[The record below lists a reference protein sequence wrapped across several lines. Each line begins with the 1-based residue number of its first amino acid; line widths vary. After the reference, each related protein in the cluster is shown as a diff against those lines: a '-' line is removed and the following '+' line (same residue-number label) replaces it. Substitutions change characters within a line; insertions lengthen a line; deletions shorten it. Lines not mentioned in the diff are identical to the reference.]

1 MTLSELMDQLRC
13 ATLRDTAL
21 PRLWSDTELVRYL
34 NHAQMDFAVRTHAL
48 VDDTTP
54 ATCKITT
61 VAGQAVYPI
70 HNSVVIVTE
79 AGIVSYDTA
88 TQEQNNFTLLE
99 DRTRHQLQRNFSK
112 GRPAAYTAQVR
123 TNAIRFFPIP
133 DAAYDIEMVVA
144 RKPLY
149 QMERGNDLPE
159 IPEEY
164 HLALVDFAAFRA
176 LTNNNPESANM
187 ASGKEFKALWDLAV
201 RDAKRA
207 IATLR
212 AGENPQ
218 ARGNWTGKQHRWY
231 G

>member
-1 MTLSELMDQLRC
+1 MTLSELMDQLRS
-13 ATLRDTAL
+13 ATLRDTAI

-70 HNSVVIVTE
+70 HNSVVIVAE

-123 TNAIRFFPIP
+123 TKSIRFP
-133 DAAYDIEMVVA
+133 YTRCRV
-144 RKPLY
+144 
-149 QMERGNDLPE
+149 
-159 IPEEY
+159 
-164 HLALVDFAAFRA
+164 
-176 LTNNNPESANM
+176 
-187 ASGKEFKALWDLAV
+187 
-201 RDAKRA
+201 
-207 IATLR
+207 
-212 AGENPQ
+212 
-218 ARGNWTGKQHRWY
+218 
-231 G
+231 

>member
-1 MTLSELMDQLRC
+1 MNLSELMEQLRC

-34 NHAQMDFAVRTHAL
+34 NQAQIEFAVRTHEL

-61 VAGQAVYPI
+61 VPGQAVYSL
-70 HNSVVIVTE
+70 HKSVVIVAE
-79 AGIVSYDTA
+79 AGVVTRDSGAEETGYTPL
-88 TQEQNNFTLLE
+88 Q
-99 DRTRHQLQRNFSK
+99 DRTRGQLLRSHVKGCPSK
-112 GRPAAYTAQVR
+112 YTAQVR
-123 TNAIRFFPIP
+123 TRSIRFFPIP
-133 DAAYDIEMVVA
+133 DAAYDIELVVA

-149 QMERGNDLPE
+149 AMEKGNDVPE
-159 IPEEY
+159 ISEEH

-176 LTNNNPESANM
+176 LTNNNPEGANM
-187 ASGKEFKALWDLAV
+187 AAAREFKALWDLAV

-207 IATLR
+207 VATLR

-218 ARGNWTGKQHRWY
+218 ARGNWTGKQYRRY
-231 G
+231 T

>member
-34 NHAQMDFAVRTHAL
+34 NHAQMEFAIRTHAL

-61 VAGQAVYPI
+61 VPGQSTYPL
-70 HNSVVIVTE
+70 HSTVVIVTE
-79 AGIVSYDTA
+79 AGLVTSDAETK
-88 TQEQNNFTLLE
+88 EQTGYTPLQ
-99 DRTRHQLQRNFSK
+99 DRTRHQLPRTYSK
-112 GRPAAYTAQVR
+112 GSPVAFTAQVR
-123 TNAIRFFPIP
+123 TSAIRFSPIP
-133 DAAYDIEMVVA
+133 DAVYEVDLVVA

-149 QMERGNDLPE
+149 PMERANDIPE
-159 IPEEY
+159 ISEEY
-164 HLALVDFAAFRA
+164 HLSLVDFAAFRA
-176 LTNNNPESANM
+176 LTNNNPEGANM
-187 ASGKEFKALWDLAV
+187 ASGKDFKALWDVSV

-212 AGENPQ
+212 AGENPR
-218 ARGNWTGKQHRWY
+218 ARGNWTGKRYRWY

>member
-13 ATLRDTAL
+13 ATLRDTAV

-34 NHAQMDFAVRTHAL
+34 NHAQMEFAVRTHAL

-61 VAGQAVYPI
+61 VPGQAVYAL
-70 HNSVVIVTE
+70 HESVVIVTE
-79 AGIVSYDTA
+79 AGLVMRDA
-88 TQEQNNFTLLE
+88 DTQEEIGYTPLE
-99 DRTRHQLQRNFSK
+99 DRTRHQLPRSHTK
-112 GRPAAYTAQVR
+112 GRPSRYTAQVR
-123 TNAIRFFPIP
+123 TKGIRFSPLP
-133 DAAYDIEMVVA
+133 DAVYDIELVVA

-149 QMERGNDLPE
+149 PMERANDIPE
-159 IPEEY
+159 ISEEY

-176 LTNNNPESANM
+176 LTNNNPEGANM
-187 ASGKEFKALWDLAV
+187 ASGKDFKALWDVSV

-218 ARGNWTGKQHRWY
+218 ARGNWTGKRYRWY